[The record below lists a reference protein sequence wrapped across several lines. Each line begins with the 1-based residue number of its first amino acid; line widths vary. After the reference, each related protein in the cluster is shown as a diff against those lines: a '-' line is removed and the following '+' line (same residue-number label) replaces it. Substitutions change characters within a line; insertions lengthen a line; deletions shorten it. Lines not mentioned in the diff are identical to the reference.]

1 MSPPCA
7 RFRRLTND
15 NKLGEALF
23 AKIGQ
28 ELQARGFKVKTGTI
42 VDATIII
49 GAHPARPRTRTR
61 RVTPRCTKPVKASN
75 GALA

>member
-1 MSPPCA
+1 MSSPCA
-7 RFRRLTND
+7 RFRRLTYD

-23 AKIGQ
+23 AKVDQ
-28 ELQARGFKVKTGTI
+28 ELQARGFKVNTGTI
-42 VDATIII
+42 VDATII
-49 GAHPARPRTRTR
+49 GAHPAPPRMRTR